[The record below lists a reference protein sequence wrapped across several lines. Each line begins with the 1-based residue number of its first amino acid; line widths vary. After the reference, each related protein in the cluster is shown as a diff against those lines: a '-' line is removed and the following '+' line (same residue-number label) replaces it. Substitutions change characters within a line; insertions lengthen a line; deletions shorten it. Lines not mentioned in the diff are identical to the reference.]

1 MFCSNCGTQLPDG
14 AGFCSNCGTALNAA
28 PVEVTPVA
36 ETPVV
41 VAPVET
47 PVAEVPVEAP
57 VAEPVAPAAPVSEN
71 VYAPTYQSP
80 TYQSP
85 TYQAPTYQAPAYQ
98 QTNSYNAAPASNVDA
113 GSLMIKGI
121 LAIALCEL
129 GIPGIIF
136 GSIAKKL
143 AAQFMAANNGQL
155 FGKAKVGAI
164 LGKIGFGFGIGFTA
178 FWAFYFFIIVGLLGS
193 I

>member
-1 MFCSNCGTQLPDG
+1 
-14 AGFCSNCGTALNAA
+14 
-28 PVEVTPVA
+28 
-36 ETPVV
+36 
-41 VAPVET
+41 
-47 PVAEVPVEAP
+47 
-57 VAEPVAPAAPVSEN
+57 
-71 VYAPTYQSP
+71 
-80 TYQSP
+80 
-85 TYQAPTYQAPAYQ
+85 
-98 QTNSYNAAPASNVDA
+98 
-113 GSLMIKGI
+113 MIKGI

-155 FGKAKVGAI
+155 FGKAKVGSI

-178 FWAFYFFIIVGLLGS
+178 FWAFYFIIIVGLLGS

>member
-136 GSIAKKL
+136 GSIAKNL

>member
-71 VYAPTYQSP
+71 VYAP

>member
-14 AGFCSNCGTALNAA
+14 AGFCSNCGTALNVA

-57 VAEPVAPAAPVSEN
+57 VAEPVAPAAPLSEN

-80 TYQSP
+80 TYQAP

-164 LGKIGFGFGIGFTA
+164 LGKIGFGFGIGYTA
-178 FWAFYFFIIVGLLGS
+178 FWAFFIIVGFFGS